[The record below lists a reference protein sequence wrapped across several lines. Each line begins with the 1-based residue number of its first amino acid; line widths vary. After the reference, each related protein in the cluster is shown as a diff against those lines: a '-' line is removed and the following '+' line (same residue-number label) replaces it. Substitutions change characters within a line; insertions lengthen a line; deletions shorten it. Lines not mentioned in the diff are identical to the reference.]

1 MSKPDSEDRDET
13 EESEVEESEESE
25 SEESE
30 ESKSEAEE
38 AKKVEAKPAR
48 QKARRGTQARPAAA
62 AAGQPV
68 PMSRV
73 VLFVVA
79 ALAAGGAGGWFGHD
93 AQAKAKVR
101 ADSAAAPAGSG
112 AAAGPCGAWQK
123 QVCDSGGENSA
134 LCAQAKGALE
144 LLTPSTC
151 ESALATMPATIA
163 KLKAARK
170 SCDSLVSKLCKDL
183 PPNSQACEMVKEKTP
198 AFPSQRCDEMLKHY
212 DEVLGSLKELEAQ
225 GGMQMGGPGGMRPPG
240 GAPMA
245 APGMQR
251 PVGAV
256 PGH

>member
-1 MSKPDSEDRDET
+1 MSKPGDSEDRDEA
-13 EESEVEESEESE
+13 EE
-25 SEESE
+25 
-30 ESKSEAEE
+30 SEAEE
-38 AKKVEAKPAR
+38 SEAEESEKVEAKPAR
-48 QKARRGTQARPAAA
+48 AKSRRRAEARAVTPPTAQT
-62 AAGQPV
+62 V
-68 PMSRV
+68 PMSRL
-73 VLFVVA
+73 VLFVVV

-93 AQAKAKVR
+93 AQVKAKVR

-134 LCAQAKGALE
+134 VCSQAKGALE

-151 ESALATMPATIA
+151 ESALATMPATIT

-212 DEVLGSLKELEAQ
+212 DEVLGSLKELEEQ
-225 GGMQMGGPGGMRPPG
+225 GGMQMGGPGGPGGMRPPG
-240 GAPMA
+240 GAPMG
-245 APGMQR
+245 APGMSR